1 MTVSTD
7 LELEKASEFAY
18 KEARDSFNELME
30 AIRYLDSKADRII
43 QVNSIVF
50 GALVT
55 VSLVSPE
62 DFAGNLIDLSE
73 LASIAIFVSIVILL
87 FSLITAFIT
96 HLSRDYYALVPRP
109 DDLLSDMEQVTSK
122 EDMQQHYLTEIKAN
136 FEWNRHQ
143 HLEASKFYRWASWS
157 QVCGFSL
164 LGISLL
170 ISFYQLGIFV
180 VY

>member
-18 KEARDSFNELME
+18 KEARDSFNELIE

-55 VSLVSPE
+55 VSL
-62 DFAGNLIDLSE
+62 FASTGDSASNLVGTSQLT
-73 LASIAIFVSIVILL
+73 SIGIFVSIVILL

-109 DDLLSDMEQVTSK
+109 DDLLSDMEQLTSR
-122 EDMQQHYLTEIKAN
+122 EDMRQHYLAEIKIN
-136 FEWNRHQ
+136 FEWNQHQ
-143 HLEASKFYRWASWS
+143 HLQASKFYRWASWL
-157 QVCGFSL
+157 QVFGFSL

-170 ISFYQLGIFV
+170 ISLYQLGIFA
-180 VY
+180 